1 MTDIIYMVFGLAF
14 GAGLGWLIAK
24 VQTTVEKRRSAAPQ
38 KNLPGDRSLTSKEGE
53 KVKEII
59 IKEDEK

>member
-24 VQTTVEKRRSAAPQ
+24 VQTTVEKRRSAAPK
-38 KNLPGDRSLTSKEGE
+38 KNQPGDRSLTSKEA

-59 IKEDEK
+59 IKEE

>member
-24 VQTTVEKRRSAAPQ
+24 VQTTVEKRRSAAPK
-38 KNLPGDRSLTSKEGE
+38 KNLPEDRSLASKCKLCGKTK
-53 KVKEII
+53 KVYEQT
-59 IKEDEK
+59 

>member
-24 VQTTVEKRRSAAPQ
+24 VQTTVEKRRSAAPK
-38 KNLPGDRSLTSKEGE
+38 KNLPGDRSLTSKTCQGTCP
-53 KVKEII
+53 
-59 IKEDEK
+59 

>member
-24 VQTTVEKRRSAAPQ
+24 VQTTVEKRRSAAPK
-38 KNLPGDRSLTSKEGE
+38 KNLPGDRSLASKEA
-53 KVKEII
+53 KK
-59 IKEDEK
+59 